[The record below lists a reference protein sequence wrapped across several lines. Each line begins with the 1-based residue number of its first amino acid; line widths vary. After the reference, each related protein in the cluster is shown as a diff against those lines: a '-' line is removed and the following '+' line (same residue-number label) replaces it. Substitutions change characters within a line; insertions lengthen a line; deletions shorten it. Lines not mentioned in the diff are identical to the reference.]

1 MDEKELH
8 EKWPELKEKLL
19 QQYPHLTR
27 EELVLEIGKEKELL
41 EHLQEELGQNWKEIR
56 NILSLMG

>member
-19 QQYPHLTR
+19 KQYPHLTK
-27 EELVLEIGKEKELL
+27 EELVLEIGKEEETLL
-41 EHLQEELGQNWKEIR
+41 RLQEKLGKNWKDIR
-56 NILSLMG
+56 NFLSLMG